1 MRGALTK
8 SGDTLLSGQTPKH
21 HVVMLRRLTGQQ
33 YIVIYNLKNVNIA
46 TASAISCHQHASRAL
61 QALFILSSH
70 IKLDAPSFASVVR
83 HVAFAVVRQFV
94 HFEHIP
100 LGKQVAAEGVSH
112 AELRITAPCHLKHI
126 VAQTPERTAAVGQPA
141 HYHLVANLQF
151 IRQAR
156 FAEKHFALRCNR
168 MSPLTEIPPPGC
180 KNLQNRQIPRN

>member
-1 MRGALTK
+1 M
-8 SGDTLLSGQTPKH
+8 SIS
-21 HVVMLRRLTGQQ
+21 LRRQP
-33 YIVIYNLKNVNIA
+33 
-46 TASAISCHQHASRAL
+46 SAAHQHASRAL

-94 HFEHIP
+94 HFEHFP
-100 LGKQVAAEGVSH
+100 LDKQVAAEGVSH

-141 HYHLVANLQF
+141 HYHLVANQQF

-168 MSPLTEIPPPGC
+168 MSPFTEIPPVC

>member
-1 MRGALTK
+1 M
-8 SGDTLLSGQTPKH
+8 SIS
-21 HVVMLRRLTGQQ
+21 LRRQP
-33 YIVIYNLKNVNIA
+33 
-46 TASAISCHQHASRAL
+46 SAAHQHASRAL

-94 HFEHIP
+94 HFEHFP
-100 LGKQVAAEGVSH
+100 LDKQVAAESISH

-141 HYHLVANLQF
+141 HYHLVANQQF

-168 MSPLTEIPPPGC
+168 MSPFTEIPPR
-180 KNLQNRQIPRN
+180 LQKSAKSSNPKKLAITFSVFLLGLLSWS